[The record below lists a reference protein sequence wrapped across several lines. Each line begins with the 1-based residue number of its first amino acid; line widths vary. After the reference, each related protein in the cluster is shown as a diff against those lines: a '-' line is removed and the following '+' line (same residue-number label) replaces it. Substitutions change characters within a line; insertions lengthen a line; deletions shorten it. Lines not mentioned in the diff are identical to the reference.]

1 MSSPIR
7 VRRGTKKE
15 FSRVSAF
22 LNGKI
27 EELIKKQDAL
37 EKRIAKLE
45 AKKPRKRKKTQEKPE
60 KTE

>member
-15 FSRVSAF
+15 FSRVSAL

-27 EELIKKQDAL
+27 EEVMKRKEAL

-45 AKKPRKRKKTQEKPE
+45 AKKTRKRKKTSEK